1 MNGSDSTIKIQICD
15 TVNPSVVQVYGYTY
29 LHFVYLQKSKGHL
42 DLCLALFLSYHFAIW
57 P

>member
-1 MNGSDSTIKIQICD
+1 M
-15 TVNPSVVQVYGYTY
+15 YGYTKSAWLFLLPIY
-29 LHFVYLQKSKGHL
+29 VYFVYLRKSKGHL

>member
-29 LHFVYLQKSKGHL
+29 LHFYFCYLFMTSFSTSKHQRVIL
-42 DLCLALFLSYHFAIW
+42 ISA
-57 P
+57 